1 MAVMDGSCPRTAVA
15 GKAAVVVVVVGVKDP
30 RVGVVRHGGGGGGEA
45 MPLLVELCWTAVQI
59 LVRELSLGCFDSA
72 EVCQV
77 YNKSLT
83 NITVAALWILN

>member
-1 MAVMDGSCPRTAVA
+1 
-15 GKAAVVVVVVGVKDP
+15 
-30 RVGVVRHGGGGGGEA
+30 
-45 MPLLVELCWTAVQI
+45 MPLLVELSWTAVQI

-83 NITVAALWILN
+83 NIAVAALRILN